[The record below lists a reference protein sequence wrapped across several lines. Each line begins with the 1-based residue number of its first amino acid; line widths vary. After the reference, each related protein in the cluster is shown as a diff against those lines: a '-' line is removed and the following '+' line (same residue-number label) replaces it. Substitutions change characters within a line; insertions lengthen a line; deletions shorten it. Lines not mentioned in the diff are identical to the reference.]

1 MTDVQPGSIN
11 LHELPLPQLQAVRQ
25 QIEEELQVLTNS
37 FAKLKQAQSKF
48 SESIESLKSVTPG
61 NQGREL
67 LVPLTNSLYVP
78 GILDDSTTVIV
89 DVGTGYFV
97 EKNIEDAADY
107 YQRKVDF
114 VKGNLAKL
122 EETLILKDFTCYETK
137 TRYYIIGSNTSKD
150 AYRIAKLDKTSPN
163 EVSFVDDQITYSLT
177 EMQDLLAMISN
188 GNKSTGGLKKTLDFC
203 GIFGFVQFQD
213 GYYLLLITKKSPV
226 ALIGGHY
233 IYHVDDT
240 AMIPIMDKPKSAIE
254 TRYCTIFSQVFN
266 SKNFYFSY
274 TYDITNSLQNNLT
287 GCKINDMFVWN
298 SYLTEGFDL
307 GIWTIPV
314 IHGFV
319 DQSKISVYGHNVVT
333 NLPKGY
339 VANDVETEQIVND
352 ESTTMFYAPNN
363 SENPKPCYTSFLQ
376 HRGSIPLFWS
386 QENSS
391 MAAKPSI
398 QVDYIDPFYT
408 ATAKHFDDL
417 YKRYG
422 SPIIILNLVKAKEKT
437 KRESIL
443 LEHFTTA
450 VEYLNQSLPEGNKMK
465 YIAWDMASKTGDLK
479 VHPDERLRFQRGILR
494 TNCIDCLDRTNAA
507 QFVVGKCALGHQLYA
522 LGIIAEPTVPFDSD
536 AINIFNAMYHD
547 HGDTIALQYGGSHL
561 VNTMETYRKISAWT
575 SHSRDVIESIR
586 RYYSNSFADAEKQDA
601 MNLFLGNYQVQKEAV
616 DLWDLPTDYYLHN
629 AHPRNLPPVKSYID
643 WYTPKYLNNEIP
655 RLLSISEDN
664 QFNNFVEYYNPA
676 SLTALDN
683 LFSYRMISTPA
694 NVSSFTAKPNSASA
708 KSLVI
713 YNLNIGGVKKWLNPS
728 TKPTT
733 PKKNDSISSTK
744 TLSTPTNTLFTTATL
759 VNKLLSPSVTIGEEK
774 EYSRPRHILTQTTA
788 DVNEADNIKEHPDFD
803 SFTQYIKK
811 PLAQNEGE
819 VKDEKLYQEYVHV
832 SGNTES
838 YIGIGARSNDISR
851 FEGYHHWF
859 ETGVYVQRNKR
870 ASKY

>member
-1 MTDVQPGSIN
+1 M
-11 LHELPLPQLQAVRQ
+11 
-25 QIEEELQVLTNS
+25 
-37 FAKLKQAQSKF
+37 K
-48 SESIESLKSVTPG
+48 
-61 NQGREL
+61 
-67 LVPLTNSLYVP
+67 
-78 GILDDSTTVIV
+78 
-89 DVGTGYFV
+89 
-97 EKNIEDAADY
+97 
-107 YQRKVDF
+107 
-114 VKGNLAKL
+114 
-122 EETLILKDFTCYETK
+122 LILKDFTCYETK
-137 TRYYIIGSNTSKD
+137 TRYYIIGSNVSKD
-150 AYRIAKLDKTSPN
+150 AYRIAKIDKTSPN

-188 GNKSTGGLKKTLDFC
+188 GNKSSGGLKKTLDFC
-203 GIFGFVQFQD
+203 GIFGFVQFQE

-240 AMIPIMDKPKSAIE
+240 AMIPLMDKPKSATE

-287 GCKINDMFVWN
+287 GCSINEMFVWN
-298 SYLTEGFDL
+298 SYLTTGFDL
-307 GIWTIPV
+307 GIWRIPV

-319 DQSKISVYGHNVVT
+319 DQSKISVYGHNVLVT
-333 NLPKGY
+333 LIARRSRFFAGARFLKRGVNEMGY

-417 YKRYG
+417 HKRYG
-422 SPIIILNLVKAKEKT
+422 SPVIVLNLVKAKEKT

-443 LEHFTTA
+443 LEHFTLA
-450 VEYLNQSLPEGNKMK
+450 VNYLNQSLPEGNKIK
-465 YIAWDMASKTGDLK
+465 YIAWDMASSDQDVIGTLEKLAEEVLATTDIFHTGIELYANSIK
-479 VHPDERLRFQRGILR
+479 KSNKSGELEVHPNDKPRFQRGILR

-522 LGIIAEPTVPFDSD
+522 LGIIDEPSVPFDSD

-601 MNLFLGNYQVQKEAV
+601 MNLFLGNFQVQKETV

-629 AHPRNLPPVKSYID
+629 AHPRNLPPVKS
-643 WYTPKYLNNEIP
+643 
-655 RLLSISEDN
+655 
-664 QFNNFVEYYNPA
+664 
-676 SLTALDN
+676 
-683 LFSYRMISTPA
+683 
-694 NVSSFTAKPNSASA
+694 
-708 KSLVI
+708 
-713 YNLNIGGVKKWLNPS
+713 LNIGGVKKWLNPS
-728 TKPTT
+728 TKPST
-733 PKKNDSISSTK
+733 PKKHDSVSSSVTATISNT
-744 TLSTPTNTLFTTATL
+744 TPFNTETL

-774 EYSRPRHILTQTTA
+774 EYARYIRQFKPKHIVTQNTA
-788 DVNEADNIKEHPDFD
+788 DVNEVDNVKEHPDYEF
-803 SFTQYIKK
+803 FTQYIKK
-811 PLAQNEGE
+811 PITQNGQ
-819 VKDEKLYQEYVHV
+819 VKDEKLYQEFVHV

-870 ASKY
+870 GAKF